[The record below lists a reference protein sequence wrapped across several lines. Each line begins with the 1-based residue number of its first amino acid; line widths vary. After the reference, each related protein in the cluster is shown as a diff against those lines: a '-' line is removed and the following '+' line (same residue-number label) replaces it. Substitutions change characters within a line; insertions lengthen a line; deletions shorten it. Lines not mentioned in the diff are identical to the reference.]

1 MIEPIIIIVIGGMFV
16 VIILGLLSPIDEDA
30 VNPDVPDQED
40 VNNIPDR
47 IDAVLQEAKTGSG
60 SGQPQ
65 DNLQIS
71 EE

>member
-1 MIEPIIIIVIGGMFV
+1 MKM
-16 VIILGLLSPIDEDA
+16 LLIRMSRTR
-30 VNPDVPDQED
+30 N

-47 IDAVLQEAKTGSG
+47 IDAVLQEAKTESG